1 VNPAERIGILSHPA
15 IMGALATEDGSH
27 PIKRG
32 VFVWDQLL
40 CQDLPNPPSN
50 VPVFPG
56 VPQGSS
62 VRTAFETF
70 TQDPLCQGCHRRINP
85 VGFLFEN
92 YDSLGAYTKT
102 DDNGQP
108 VVAAG
113 TIVGALN
120 KDGVEDTAVNVATA
134 TAVDLSKNLAQSDSV
149 ARCLVKQLY
158 RYSVKRHET
167 SADDV
172 TINTL
177 AGAFAG
183 TAQTMPELLVG
194 LAKSQAFLNRWNQE

>member
-15 IMGALATEDGSH
+15 IMGALATEDGTH

-40 CQDLPNPPSN
+40 CQDLPNPPPD

-56 VPQGSS
+56 VPANAS
-62 VRTAFETF
+62 VRQAFETF
-70 TQDPLCQGCHRRINP
+70 TSAPKCQACHSRINP

-92 YDSLGAYTKT
+92 YDTLGAYTKV
-102 DDNGQP
+102 DDNGQA
-108 VVAAG
+108 VNAAG
-113 TIVGALN
+113 TIVGATGTMGES
-120 KDGVEDTAVNVATA
+120 DAAINVATA
-134 TAVDLSKNLAQSDSV
+134 TAVDLSKNMAGSAAVAQ
-149 ARCLVKQLY
+149 CLVKQLY
-158 RYSVKRHET
+158 RYTVKRHET
-167 SADDV
+167 DGDAV

-183 TAQTMPELLVG
+183 TAQNMPGLLVG
-194 LAKSQAFLNRWNQE
+194 LTKSDAFLNRWNQQ